1 MRPIFTIHAGE
12 FLAADYIERNYAK
25 DGLRVWVP
33 SKDDGIDLL
42 VTSNDCRHAVSL
54 QVKFSKNFGR
64 NRDCDAS
71 GWWLIN
77 RNKIRTSKADYWV
90 FVLPKSFGKKM
101 FSDCCYI
108 LIRPKELLRRMDKIH
123 HTTDKNGNYNTYFT
137 VKDNVVIE
145 TRGVRPSEIAQQLRD
160 PHGTRDFSKF
170 LGAWDFVLRCLLAKK
185 RVLKTAVRHK

>member
-42 VTSNDCRHAVSL
+42 VTSNGCRHAVSL

-77 RNKIRTSKADYWV
+77 RNKSAR
-90 FVLPKSFGKKM
+90 
-101 FSDCCYI
+101 
-108 LIRPKELLRRMDKIH
+108 LRRIIGCLCCQNHLARRCFLTGCRKRS
-123 HTTDKNGNYNTYFT
+123 FT
-137 VKDNVVIE
+137 NLWRNESENVIAE
-145 TRGVRPSEIAQQLRD
+145 T
-160 PHGTRDFSKF
+160 
-170 LGAWDFVLRCLLAKK
+170 
-185 RVLKTAVRHK
+185 